1 MEEYT
6 CKQYI
11 WLGVN
16 VQNIQEL
23 IQFNLKKINNLI
35 MFGHKNGQSVGID
48 ILQKKKKKTQK
59 LQTRTEKMLNI
70 N

>member
-11 WLGVN
+11 CLGVN

-23 IQFNLKKINNLI
+23 IQLNLKKINNQI

-48 ILQKKKKKTQK
+48 ILQKKKKTQK
-59 LQTRTEKMLNI
+59 LQTGTEKMLNI